1 MPTAVTSYLV
11 VEALHV
17 MAVIAAYG
25 LPLAYPLLLPYMRRN
40 HPRAMPGVHDVQH
53 RLNVLLTG
61 PGTVLILAFGAYL
74 ASRHHL
80 WDETWVQVPIGIIV
94 VIGLLGGAH
103 VVPASKRMSA
113 LARADV
119 DATAPGGSITWSLAY
134 ERTYRRYMATEVLLG
149 ALVLTAIFFMT
160 AQPFA

>member
-25 LPLAYPLLLPYMRRN
+25 LPLAYPLLLPYLRRN

-53 RLNVLLTG
+53 RLNLLLTG
-61 PGTVLILAFGAYL
+61 PGTVLVLAFGVYM

-80 WDETWVQVPIGIIV
+80 WDEAWVQVPLGIIV

-113 LARADV
+113 LAREDV
-119 DATAPGGSITWSLAY
+119 EAAAPAGPVTWSPAY
-134 ERTYRRYMATEVLLG
+134 QRTYRRYMASEVLLG
-149 ALVLTAIFFMT
+149 VLVLTAIFFMT